1 MSIPSA
7 HVSVVIPALNEAR
20 NLPYVFARLPEDV
33 NEVVLVDGHSV
44 DDTVA
49 VARQLRPEA
58 KVVVQTRSGKGNALA
73 CGFATCQGDIIVTL
87 DADGSTDAAE
97 IPQFVEA
104 LLGGADYVKGS
115 RYLQG
120 GGSDDLTWTRRV
132 GNTVLSSLVNLLFK
146 TDYTDLC
153 YGYNAFWTYCLPAL
167 ELVSDG
173 PARDEKLWGDGFE
186 IETLINTRIAK
197 ADLRITEVPSYER
210 PRIYG
215 ESNLNTWRDGLRV
228 LRALLVERINGK
240 GRGQGKR
247 AYLFR
252 GPVVLRGPIPDLPAP
267 REPRDDE
274 AVACAEVPE
283 ARTA

>member
-97 IPQFVEA
+97 IPQFVQA

-132 GNTVLSSLVNLLFK
+132 GNTVLSGLVNLLFK

-153 YGYNAFWTYCLPAL
+153 YGYNAFWTKCL
-167 ELVSDG
+167 D
-173 PARDEKLWGDGFE
+173 RLWTDCDGFE
-186 IETLINTRIAK
+186 VEAFLNIRAAK
-197 ADLRITEVPSYER
+197 AGLVVREVPSYEFS
-210 PRIYG
+210 RIHG
-215 ESNLNTWRDGLRV
+215 VSHLHVLRDGWRV
-228 LRALLVERINGK
+228 LRTILLERFSWSAPTSGRPRHDMTAATRTEAEQPDGK
-240 GRGQGKR
+240 
-247 AYLFR
+247 
-252 GPVVLRGPIPDLPAP
+252 
-267 REPRDDE
+267 
-274 AVACAEVPE
+274 
-283 ARTA
+283 